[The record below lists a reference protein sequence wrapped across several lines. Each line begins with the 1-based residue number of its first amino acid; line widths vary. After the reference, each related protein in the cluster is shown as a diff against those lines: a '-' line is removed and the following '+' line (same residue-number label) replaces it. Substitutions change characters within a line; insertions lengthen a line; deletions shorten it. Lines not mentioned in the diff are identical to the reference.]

1 MTLRNILYITFG
13 SNELKYIIKEVWYI
27 MDKNK
32 EEFNKIIYFDED
44 SAADLIYMC
53 NQGVI
58 EEEISSIKKSD
69 EDINFNGKIEV
80 GIKGIMKN
88 LLGIGVNAAASGS
101 MGASGEELLN
111 RVIKNTILT
120 DYLKL
125 NLESNKIVIFDNSK
139 VYPYENSLTYVKM
152 ITPYLIMTEGKLNA
166 GELKINAPLMDQALI
181 TSKGYYEMILEDKD
195 RKCILRFNI
204 RSFRNSYLLTD
215 LVKMNLTFHGIKVGQ
230 INLSNLDM
238 EKEFDIKNN
247 IQELDGYEE
256 ANKLSGKI
264 LRNDNEK
271 DLDVYDVIL
280 AGVKK

>member
-1 MTLRNILYITFG
+1 
-13 SNELKYIIKEVWYI
+13 

-88 LLGIGVNAAASGS
+88 LLGTGVNAAASGS
-101 MGASGEELLN
+101 MGASREELLN

-166 GELKINAPLMDQALI
+166 GELKINAPLMDQALS

-264 LRNDNEK
+264 LRNDDEK